1 MLHTGETSTLPL
13 SEGDILNY
21 SKLVSEVYKLH
32 YGRCLSENVNNLLV
46 HLYVLELHCSSLHH
60 VSDEVI
66 FDLHVLRP
74 VMEHWIL

>member
-21 SKLVSEVYKLH
+21 SKLVSEVHKLH
-32 YGRCLSENVNNLLV
+32 SRQRLGENVSNLLIG
-46 HLYVLELHCSSLHH
+46 LDVLELHCSSLYN
-60 VSDEVI
+60 VSDVVI

-74 VMEHWIL
+74 VMKYWVL